1 MRRTKHPLR
10 RLPVRIEIFGP
21 VLTVINVDTLPEAIA
36 LVNRNKCECRA
47 PCVAVSV
54 MFAHVSFSSPS
65 TADGNGAAIF
75 TQSGATARVFERTIQ
90 AGQIGVN
97 VPIPVPLPM
106 VRCR

>member
-1 MRRTKHPLR
+1 MYN
-10 RLPVRIEIFGP
+10 RIEIFGP

-36 LVNRNKCECRA
+36 LVNRNKCKSPRGQSC
-47 PCVAVSV
+47 PLVLLLIP
-54 MFAHVSFSSPS
+54 SSP
-65 TADGNGAAIF
+65 ADGNGAAIF

-106 VRCR
+106 VSLAGDRWWHSERN